1 MVWILLKKSFLPL
14 TNLEK
19 DGVAPEV
26 VPERGEL
33 VDAPLV
39 PGPARQLVLALAPRA
54 LSFKN
59 WIH

>member
-1 MVWILLKKSFLPL
+1 MAD
-14 TNLEK
+14 LEK

-39 PGPARQLVLALAPRA
+39 PGPARQLVLTLAPRA